1 MVCSITQGEPAT
13 NGRHLLSSVGFL
25 RAEFPE
31 LAALAAAYR
40 FYGCAQVRRISG
52 DPGTSGLFE
61 TFDPLDPFS
70 KQGQRF
76 HVEAAEDGIPD
87 ANG

>member
-1 MVCSITQGEPAT
+1 MRPQLLTLKP
-13 NGRHLLSSVGFL
+13 NGGL
-25 RAEFPE
+25 P
-31 LAALAAAYR
+31 LAAAYR

-76 HVEAAEDGIPD
+76 HVAATEDGIPD
-87 ANG
+87 ADG

>member
-1 MVCSITQGEPAT
+1 MFCSILQGEPAT
-13 NGRHLLSSVGFL
+13 SGRHLLSSVGFL
-25 RAEFPE
+25 RAESPE
-31 LAALAAAYR
+31 FVAAAYR

-52 DPGTSGLFE
+52 DPGNSELFE

-76 HVEAAEDGIPD
+76 HVEATEDGIPD
-87 ANG
+87 AES